1 MTVNRLAIAAI
12 SAKCREIHRDQ
23 HEAECKQ
30 RKAELHDKE
39 LFEQPDGTHDGECPL
54 CFLPLPIDLEKSTF
68 KSCCCKMMRLGCD
81 YANYLSS
88 GKDNCPFCAFC
99 VESRR

>member
-1 MTVNRLAIAAI
+1 MRCVPTAACCGIAQVDDI
-12 SAKCREIHRDQ
+12 NLEDCGDCQSVSYCSDKCREIHRDQ

-54 CFLPLPIDLEKSTF
+54 CFLPLPLKTTKNLRFIHAAAK
-68 KSCCCKMMRLGCD
+68 
-81 YANYLSS
+81 
-88 GKDNCPFCAFC
+88 
-99 VESRR
+99 

>member
-1 MTVNRLAIAAI
+1 MCQLLRAAASHKWMTSIWRIVVTVNRLAIAAI

-54 CFLPLPIDLEKSTF
+54 CFLPLPLKTTKNLRFIHAAAK
-68 KSCCCKMMRLGCD
+68 
-81 YANYLSS
+81 
-88 GKDNCPFCAFC
+88 
-99 VESRR
+99 